1 MKIEIDATRCS
12 GCGICQQV
20 CPQMIVEVVDGTMQV
35 HDQGRCMGCFG
46 CEDECPSGAVRV
58 LRAPLGVTEIEIEPP
73 LEGVTSCDVAVVG
86 AGPAGLGAAIACAR
100 AGLDVVVFERLP
112 NRRISHHPDGG
123 VLFTLPWMTSM
134 EMEGGRISFP
144 ELDISLGAG
153 FARRC
158 GAMGLLG
165 PGGLSTDNQMPAG
178 VEGWAGNK
186 DRFVEA
192 LVGEA
197 EAAGARMWFNA
208 KVNDLLKVDGR
219 VTGVRLDTEPDLEP
233 EIGAEIGAKVVVA
246 ADGVMAKISEKAG
259 LPVSNDDLWYASVL
273 AFEYENAP
281 DLPAGLYYLNGGLQ
295 WEEGMPSAFGGVG
308 ITDVVHVMI
317 VFFSRERAYPAP
329 KPMDYYLERM
339 LARDE
344 RVQSLLGGSLR
355 GVKPKMLTGCRAVFR
370 ARCNERT
377 AGDGVIS
384 VGDAW
389 VDDGELGNVPAL
401 ANGVY
406 AGRVIVEAAKRD
418 DFSRAA
424 LRAAEDFLDKRLL
437 RVLTENKKMKL
448 LGAELDDEGQR
459 QMFLFMQH
467 LNYPVMM
474 LGTPRQQGM
483 MFASFV
489 VKNLFRFLR
498 YPRVGRL
505 FF

>member
-1 MKIEIDATRCS
+1 
-12 GCGICQQV
+12 
-20 CPQMIVEVVDGTMQV
+20 MQV
-35 HDQGRCMGCFG
+35 RDQGRCMGCFG

-58 LRAPLGVTEIEIEPP
+58 LRAPQGVTEIEIEPP
-73 LEGVTSCDVAVVG
+73 PQGLASCDVAVVG
-86 AGPAGLGAAIACAR
+86 AGPAGLGAAITCAR

-112 NRRISHHPDGG
+112 NRKLSHHPDGG

-134 EMEGGRISFP
+134 AVEAERVRFP
-144 ELDISLGAG
+144 ELDISIGAG

-165 PGGLSTDNQMPAG
+165 PGGLSTDNEMPPG
-178 VEGWAGNK
+178 MEGWAGNK

-208 KVNDLLKVDGR
+208 KVSDLLKVDGR
-219 VTGVRLDTEPDLEP
+219 VTGVKLDTRPDLGTET
-233 EIGAEIGAKVVVA
+233 GAEIEARVVVA
-246 ADGVMAKISEKAG
+246 ADGVMAQISEKAG
-259 LPVSNDDLWYASVL
+259 LPVSRDDMWYASVL
-273 AFEYENAP
+273 AFEYENAA

-295 WEEGMPSAFGGVG
+295 SEQGMPSAFGGVG
-308 ITDVVHVMI
+308 ITDVIHVMI
-317 VFFSRERAYPAP
+317 AFFSRQKVYTAP
-329 KPMDYYLERM
+329 KPMDYYLEKM

-344 RVQSLLGGSLR
+344 RVQSLLGESLR
-355 GVKPKMLTGCRAVFR
+355 GVKPTMLTGCRAVFR
-370 ARCNERT
+370 GRCNEQT

-401 ANGVY
+401 ANGVH
-406 AGRVIVEAAKRD
+406 AGRVIVEAAQRD

-424 LRAAEDFLDKRLL
+424 LAAADDFLDKRLL
-437 RVLTENKKMKL
+437 RALAENKKMKL
-448 LGAELDDEGQR
+448 LSTELDDDGQR
-459 QMFLFMQH
+459 QIFLFMQH
-467 LNYPVMM
+467 MNYPVMM
-474 LGTPRQQGM
+474 LGTPRQQGI
-483 MFASFV
+483 MFARFM
-489 VKNLFRFLR
+489 VKNFFRFLR